1 MLTNLDAQGA
11 DTTRLDH
18 RLSDIGWG
26 LLLMLTGLVW
36 IVPEQQ
42 VPDGTWLLGV

>member
-1 MLTNLDAQGA
+1 MRIGA
-11 DTTRLDH
+11 KCDPSWRRL
-18 RLSDIGWG
+18 RKSPWG
-26 LLLMLTGLVW
+26 LLLMLTGLAW